1 MATDESVHSP
11 DHPQAPEHPDLWRTL
26 LNLTAASG
34 LMLDFVQEGRTAL
47 FDDLDYDRWSA
58 EGNRLDWLAERIVQ
72 HAEEASRAYDAAAAG
87 AARASASA
95 PSQPISGAGLD
106 PANMPEALET
116 ATFNVCE
123 CASLLDRQVGELPGP
138 DRDRQIDYL
147 IVRLSEHAQQ
157 LRRADRF
164 WKLPTTRVYLGPL

>member
-1 MATDESVHSP
+1 MPPPRRRAGQRQRTES
-11 DHPQAPEHPDLWRTL
+11 T
-26 LNLTAASG
+26 
-34 LMLDFVQEGRTAL
+34 
-47 FDDLDYDRWSA
+47 
-58 EGNRLDWLAERIVQ
+58 
-72 HAEEASRAYDAAAAG
+72 
-87 AARASASA
+87 
-95 PSQPISGAGLD
+95 ISGAGLD